1 MTTTYT
7 ATNPRTV
14 YASDIRAHVTRYDV
28 LAVEGPCDWNAGSIT
43 EYPDGVFFADCDRG
57 FAQCESMEVALDCFR

>member
-14 YASDIRAHVTRYDV
+14 YASDIRAHVTRS
-28 LAVEGPCDWNAGSIT
+28 AVA
-43 EYPDGVFFADCDRG
+43 A
-57 FAQCESMEVALDCFR
+57 VA